1 MKKRIKKA
9 VKWTLP
15 GTVVITFVFGWV
27 YLHFTDYNPSREGVV
42 KFLLAMVILFIF
54 ATLWHILDHL
64 AEDHLQ
70 NKDKP
75 PNEKKSVWE
84 LLMGEP
90 NKKDRQ

>member
-1 MKKRIKKA
+1 MKKRIINA

-15 GTVVITFVFGWV
+15 GTVVITLAVGWV

-42 KFLLAMVILFIF
+42 KFFLAMVILFIF
-54 ATLWHILDHL
+54 ATLWHILDYL
-64 AEDHLQ
+64 AEDHLK

-84 LLMGEP
+84 LLRGESDE
-90 NKKDRQ
+90 KDRQ